1 MKTLI
6 IYESKHG
13 TTEMFANRLAEAF
26 GDNSRAAHIK
36 KAKKISLDE
45 WDSVVLGAGIYIG
58 KVKRSIKG
66 YAKRNKDELEKKNLG
81 IFLCCS
87 WGSEENVYREYFEK
101 NFPPTLLEKAK
112 VKQIFPGG
120 QYLSENAGMIYKKV
134 FDEMEKLPEEEI
146 HKMID
151 SFVREMVLSSA

>member
-6 IYESKHG
+6 VYESKHG

-26 GDNSRAAHIK
+26 GDNSRALPIK
-36 KAKKISLDE
+36 EAKNTPLDD

-66 YAKRNKDELEKKNLG
+66 YAKRSNDELAKKNLG

-87 WGSEENVYREYFEK
+87 WGSEEKVYQEYFDK
-101 NFPPTLLEKAK
+101 NFPATLLEKAK
-112 VKQIFPGG
+112 VKQNFPGG

-134 FDEMEKLPEEEI
+134 FDEMEKLPEEELQ
-146 HKMID
+146 KMID
-151 SFVREMVLSSA
+151 GFVEAMA